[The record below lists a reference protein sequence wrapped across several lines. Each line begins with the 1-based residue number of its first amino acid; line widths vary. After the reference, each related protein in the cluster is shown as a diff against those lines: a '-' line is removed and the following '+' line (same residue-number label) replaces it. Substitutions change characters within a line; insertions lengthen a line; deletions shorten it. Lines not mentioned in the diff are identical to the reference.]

1 MRCFLLLIFFCLT
14 LSARDIPSLSGPVID
29 EVGILSFSQ
38 KTQLSNVLKNVYSD
52 SGIQLQVFIAKD
64 MDGDVIENFSIRA
77 TDKWKLGS
85 KSEDK
90 GLLFVMAMAEKKV
103 RIEVGQGLEGD
114 ITDAQAG
121 MLIQSLTPYFKRGD
135 FATGILVGVNGLLGL
150 AKVESQ
156 ATSLGM
162 KKSTKK
168 NSLGG
173 FLLFVIILSMIID
186 FFLGLR
192 KRIIPSR
199 GGFRRQR
206 SYTSLDND
214 FGSSGGSSS
223 WSGGGG
229 GFSGGGASGGW

>member
-38 KTQLSNVLKNVYSD
+38 KSQLANVLKNVYSD

-90 GLLFVMAMAEKKV
+90 GLLFVMALAEKKV

-150 AKVESQ
+150 VNVNTQ
-156 ATSLGM
+156 ATNLGM
-162 KKSTKK
+162 KKNTKRQPI
-168 NSLGG
+168 SGV
-173 FLLFVIILSMIID
+173 FLFIIIFFVIIDLILGRSRRRGAI
-186 FFLGLR
+186 FLGS
-192 KRIIPSR
+192 SR
-199 GGFRRQR
+199 SSGSFGGF
-206 SYTSLDND
+206 
-214 FGSSGGSSS
+214 SGGSGGG